1 MIFTSRRVGLWF
13 DHRQVTEFRGADGGE
28 AARMREQH
36 RPGIADLVVE
46 PDRPVHRLGL
56 EVGGQLLDLQSHLS
70 SFFLNWGST
79 G

>member
-1 MIFTSRRVGLWF
+1 VVQTGVKL
-13 DHRQVTEFRGADGGE
+13 RGCENSTAQE
-28 AARMREQH
+28 SPIQ
-36 RPGIADLVVE
+36 LE